1 MQKLKKTYKFAIK
14 TALYI
19 TVSTTLLLGV
29 FLFAT
34 GNLTLLILLFAV
46 VCYFVSF
53 FIIQYRAERFIYR
66 RVKKIYDDLTLLEST
81 SLTKKPI
88 TTDMA
93 TLTKEIDKYA
103 RDKKLEIESL
113 KIREAYR
120 KEFIG
125 NVSHELKT
133 PLFTVQGYLLT
144 LIDGAIND
152 KKIREKY
159 LNRANKGVERLIY
172 IVKDLDMITKF
183 EAGDLRLNITTFDIV
198 ELIKSVFDLL
208 EMKASKKKITL
219 TFDIDYNKPILVN
232 ADFERIQ
239 QVITNLVVNSIK
251 YGREKGT
258 TEISIENLIKNG
270 VNKEAYQSIGRD
282 LLGKNPEK
290 AKKLLTL
297 AERSIAMKAK
307 TKPKMDVS
315 SEIKKFRESVRASY
329 LKEKNMV
336 ETKNTGRAD
345 PIRNIF
351 SEDSGAMTLLRNTDS
366 SKVVF
371 GERWPEFKKL
381 LNHVVSMS
389 KTRNRETFSLALRSA
404 EVGAGVAVGAAFSSF
419 GAGLFGAA
427 TILTAPILL
436 YKLASRPS
444 LVNKYIALDNQLE
457 KAART
462 MSPEQIPEIL
472 ISNVS
477 KLLSELPE
485 EDVLDIRQAVSDPNY
500 NYGN

>member
-34 GNLTLLILLFAV
+34 GNLTYLILLFAV

-208 EMKASKKKITL
+208 EMKAS
-219 TFDIDYNKPILVN
+219 
-232 ADFERIQ
+232 
-239 QVITNLVVNSIK
+239 
-251 YGREKGT
+251 
-258 TEISIENLIKNG
+258 
-270 VNKEAYQSIGRD
+270 
-282 LLGKNPEK
+282 
-290 AKKLLTL
+290 
-297 AERSIAMKAK
+297 
-307 TKPKMDVS
+307 
-315 SEIKKFRESVRASY
+315 
-329 LKEKNMV
+329 
-336 ETKNTGRAD
+336 
-345 PIRNIF
+345 
-351 SEDSGAMTLLRNTDS
+351 
-366 SKVVF
+366 
-371 GERWPEFKKL
+371 
-381 LNHVVSMS
+381 
-389 KTRNRETFSLALRSA
+389 
-404 EVGAGVAVGAAFSSF
+404 
-419 GAGLFGAA
+419 
-427 TILTAPILL
+427 
-436 YKLASRPS
+436 
-444 LVNKYIALDNQLE
+444 
-457 KAART
+457 
-462 MSPEQIPEIL
+462 
-472 ISNVS
+472 
-477 KLLSELPE
+477 
-485 EDVLDIRQAVSDPNY
+485 
-500 NYGN
+500 